1 MVGGEGKAVGARGIL
16 VCAEGKKG
24 GRWGD
29 FVLFFPHYTI
39 LWGGKGQ
46 AMKEQLLISDV
57 LFADT
62 ESKEKPL
69 TVNPLNTVQPVAFMR
84 LGMFVPKP
92 SRNSNY
98 SPPID
103 AKELCEA
110 FEFARTEGFTE
121 ISISGERL
129 DMDTD
134 FKVWIGIIRAFSK
147 YGISSNRIKLKFSEF
162 AKDCGFPSKK
172 LDRKLRSQIDAS
184 LLRIRGKSISFKRG
198 QDSRAAYHT
207 GLIKVAYFDADKDL
221 VELEADERLW
231 ELYYY
236 DFRVVL
242 HLHAIKALP
251 RQEVAQAIYTF
262 IASLPA
268 NPAPISFERLR
279 DRLSLISEVKEQNRV
294 IKKAIAKLIE
304 IGYLDGSVV
313 RKNNENFLLIHK
325 RSPKLTA
332 VV

>member
-1 MVGGEGKAVGARGIL
+1 
-16 VCAEGKKG
+16 
-24 GRWGD
+24 
-29 FVLFFPHYTI
+29 
-39 LWGGKGQ
+39 
-46 AMKEQLLISDV
+46 MKDHLLISDV

-62 ESKEKPL
+62 ESQEKPL
-69 TVNPLNTVQPVAFMR
+69 TINALNTVQPVAFMR
-84 LGMFVPKP
+84 LGLFVPKP

-103 AKELCEA
+103 AKELCSQ
-110 FEFARTEGFTE
+110 FEFARREGFTE

-134 FKVWIGIIRAFSK
+134 FKVWVGIIKAFSQ
-147 YGISSNRIKLKFSEF
+147 YGISSNRIKLKFSDF

-172 LDRKLRSQIDAS
+172 LDSKLRGQIDAS

-198 QDSRAAYHT
+198 EDSRASYHT
-207 GLIKVAYFDADKDL
+207 GLIKVAYFDFDKDL

-236 DFRVVL
+236 DYRVVV

-251 RQEVAQAIYTF
+251 RLEVAQAIYTF
-262 IASLPA
+262 IACLPA

-279 DRLSLISEVKEQNRV
+279 KRLSLVSEIKEQNRV
-294 IKKAIAKLIE
+294 IKKAINKLIE
-304 IGYLDGSVV
+304 IGYLDASII
-313 RKNNENFLLIHK
+313 RKDNENFLMIHK
-325 RSPKLTA
+325 RTPKLTA

>member
-1 MVGGEGKAVGARGIL
+1 M
-16 VCAEGKKG
+16 
-24 GRWGD
+24 D
-29 FVLFFPHYTI
+29 NQMF
-39 LWGGKGQ
+39 
-46 AMKEQLLISDV
+46 ISDV
-57 LFADT
+57 LFGNT
-62 ESKEKPL
+62 EEKEKPL
-69 TVNPLNTVQPVAFMR
+69 TINTLNTVQPVAFMR

-103 AKELCEA
+103 ASELSSS
-110 FEFARTEGFTE
+110 FEFARSEGFTE

-134 FKVWIGIIRAFSK
+134 FKVWVGIVKAFST
-147 YGISSNRIKLKFSEF
+147 YGINSNRIKMKFSEF

-198 QDSRAAYHT
+198 KESKAAYHT
-207 GLIKVAYFDADKDL
+207 GLLKVAYFDVDKDI

-236 DFRVVL
+236 DYRVVL

-251 RQEVAQAIYTF
+251 RQEVAQALYTF

-268 NPAPISFERLR
+268 NPAPISFDRLRERLA
-279 DRLSLISEVKEQNRV
+279 LVSEIKEQNRI
-294 IKKAIAKLIE
+294 IKKAIEKLIT
-304 IGYLDGSVV
+304 IRYLDASIV
-313 RKNNENFLLIHK
+313 KQNNQNFLLIHK
-325 RSPKLTA
+325 RTPKLTPP
-332 VV
+332 V